1 MLPRSVQEMSFNF
14 PLFFFFFFLNM
25 ERVMNLCVVL
35 VQGPC

>member
-14 PLFFFFFFLNM
+14 PLFFFFNM
-25 ERVMNLCVVL
+25 ECVMNLCVIL